1 MIVVAVVSRG
11 VVPVETGML
20 GVIVPKQM
28 ILPVPEEAVPT
39 AKWVSV
45 SEPPVAAMK
54 SILATGEV
62 DWAEAAVQP
71 PVVLATV
78 VRAYEV

>member
-1 MIVVAVVSRG
+1 MVDAVVSLG

-28 ILPVPEEAVPT
+28 ILPTPVEAVPT

-45 SEPPVAAMK
+45 SEPPVAATK
-54 SILATGEV
+54 SILATGDV
-62 DWAEAAVQP
+62 D
-71 PVVLATV
+71 
-78 VRAYEV
+78 